1 MVIPGAIPT
10 NPITT
15 RTPQVVFTVPH
26 ELNSFFICNLDVM
39 LSILFKTAS
48 ETLRV
53 LALDKKYLGANIG
66 TTMILHT
73 WEQNLSFHP
82 HAHCIVP
89 GGELSPS
96 GLTFVKLGKKFFIPV
111 KVISN
116 RNCLPDYP

>member
-66 TTMILHT
+66 TTIVLHT
-73 WEQNLSFHP
+73 
-82 HAHCIVP
+82 
-89 GGELSPS
+89 
-96 GLTFVKLGKKFFIPV
+96 
-111 KVISN
+111 
-116 RNCLPDYP
+116 